1 MRGVLNFS
9 LGLGLAVAVAAHG
22 AELKAGLAT
31 TDITPPKGAR
41 MCGYFTERLN
51 TATHD
56 PLQAKAVVFAQGDTR
71 AALVFCDLIGVSAEV
86 TAKVRA
92 EAARRTGI
100 PAENIM
106 VAGTHTHTGPMFCG
120 PIRDRLHAKAAAAN
134 AGKDPAE
141 PIDYPGLLV
150 ERIVVA
156 VEKAAGAAR
165 PVRLEA
171 GVVEQSPQIS
181 FNRRFHMKD
190 GSVRFNPGQ
199 QNPDIVRAA
208 GPIDPQVGVVLLRP
222 LASDKPWGCLTVFP
236 LHLDTTGGTEYSAD
250 YPFYLEK
257 TLRAEVGPDLVSLF
271 GTGTCGDIN
280 HIDVKVKGHRGAPDI
295 GAILAKT
302 VLAAVPTLKPVE
314 PALAVRKATY
324 DAPLHRFTPEE
335 LAKAEKDFA
344 GIETGKVPFLELVRA
359 CTVLDL
365 HDRKVSSIPLD
376 VQVFRLGNDLAV
388 VALPGEV
395 FAELGLAIKK
405 ASPFKHTLVIE
416 LANDNPAYVPT
427 RKAFEE
433 GSYETVNSRC
443 VPGTGEKLVEIA
455 IGLLKEVGGKQ

>member
-1 MRGVLNFS
+1 MRGVLKLS
-9 LGLGLAVAVAAHG
+9 IGLVLAVAAVVNAAD
-22 AELKAGLAT
+22 LQAGLAT

-41 MCGYFTERLN
+41 LSGYFNERLN

-56 PLQAKAVVFAQGDTR
+56 PLQAKAVVFAQGQTR
-71 AALVFCDLIGVSAEV
+71 AALVFCDLIGVPADV
-86 TAKVRA
+86 TAKARA

-100 PAENIM
+100 PADHIM
-106 VAGTHTHTGPMFCG
+106 VAGTHTHTGPLFCG
-120 PIRDRLHAKAAAAN
+120 PIRNRLHAKATAAN
-134 AGKDPAE
+134 GGKDPAE
-141 PIDYPGLLV
+141 PIDYPAMLV
-150 ERIVVA
+150 ERIA
-156 VEKAAGAAR
+156 AAAEKAAAAAQ

-171 GVVEQSPQIS
+171 GSVEQSPQIS

-199 QNPDIVRAA
+199 QNPEIVRAA
-208 GPIDPQVGVVLLRP
+208 GPIDPQLSVVLLRP
-222 LASDKPWGCLTVFP
+222 LEGKPLGCLTVFP

-250 YPFYLEK
+250 YPYYLEQS
-257 TLRAEVGPDLVSLF
+257 LRAELGSQLISLF

-280 HIDVKVKGHRGAPDI
+280 HIDVKVPDRRSAAEL
-295 GAILAKT
+295 GPLLAKT
-302 VLAAVPTLKPVE
+302 VLAAVRTLKPIE
-314 PALAVRKATY
+314 GALAVRKATY

-335 LAKAEKDFA
+335 LAKAEQDFA
-344 GIETGKVPFLELVRA
+344 GIESGKVPFLELVRA

-365 HDRKVSSIPLD
+365 HDRKVTSIPLD
-376 VQVFRLGNDLAV
+376 VQVFRLSGDLAV

-405 ASPFKHTLVIE
+405 ASPFRHTLIIE
-416 LANDNPAYVPT
+416 LANDNPAYIPT

-455 IGLLKEVGGKQ
+455 IGLLKEVGGRQ